1 MTRIYKENMNEGT
14 FCTIVV
20 TRSYLFLRNTVN
32 EYLLNICNEI
42 EIYDTLISNNFFVDY
57 II

>member
-1 MTRIYKENMNEGT
+1 MTRIYKENMNEGI
-14 FCTIVV
+14 FYTIVV